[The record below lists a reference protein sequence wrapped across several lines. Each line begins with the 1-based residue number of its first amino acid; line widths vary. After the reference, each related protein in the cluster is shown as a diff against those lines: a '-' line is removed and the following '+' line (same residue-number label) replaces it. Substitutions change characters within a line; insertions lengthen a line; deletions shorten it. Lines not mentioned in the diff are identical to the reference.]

1 MGRLNLPA
9 DFLREDIPMKTC
21 ISVLLLALNLI
32 FVRLEASAQIRSV
45 TLGIQTHCPYG
56 IKGCWPEI
64 RDGLEA
70 PKEILSISKGPD
82 TQTGTCEVLMR
93 EDWLPDPD
101 FFAQNFTNVHI
112 GVDVRGV
119 EVMAEGSLEMAG
131 TNLVLR
137 VGGQDTFMELAPL
150 SRKVQWD
157 RERKQ
162 PEVISSTEREA
173 FRTLSVNSAGKGKTV
188 RVTGPLLKE
197 RRAAANGCKLVLQ
210 VRQFEVLE
218 PK

>member
-1 MGRLNLPA
+1 
-9 DFLREDIPMKTC
+9 MKTC
-21 ISVLLLALNLI
+21 ISVLLLVLTFI
-32 FVRLEASAQIRSV
+32 RLEASAQIRSV

-64 RDGLEA
+64 RDGLES

-93 EDWLPDPD
+93 EDWLPDPG

-119 EVMAEGSLEMAG
+119 EVMVEGSLEMAG

-150 SRKVQWD
+150 TRKVQWD

-162 PEVISSTEREA
+162 PEAISTTERDA
-173 FRTLSVNSAGKGKTV
+173 FRTLSARSEAKGRAV

-197 RRAAANGCKLVLQ
+197 RRASGDACKLVLQ
-210 VRQFEVLE
+210 VRQFEVLA